1 LVRTRRPAAFED
13 SFVLAP
19 PKVVAVIDDD
29 VDIRKAIGRLLK
41 AHGFRLESFA
51 SAEAFLARDS
61 AHELACLVLDIHLGG
76 ISGIELQRRLK
87 DAGTR
92 LPIIFVTAIEDEATR
107 CAAMAAGCVAY
118 LRKPFAARLLID
130 AIDNAMGGRTRSS

>member
-1 LVRTRRPAAFED
+1 M
-13 SFVLAP
+13 LAP
-19 PKVVAVIDDD
+19 QRVVAVIDDD
-29 VDIRKAIGRLLK
+29 VDILKAIGRLLK

-87 DAGTR
+87 ASGCR
-92 LPIIFVTAIEDEATR
+92 LPIIFITAIVDDATR
-107 CAAMAAGCVAY
+107 REAMAAGCVAY

-130 AIDNAMGGRTRSS
+130 AIGNAIGRRTRPA

>member
-1 LVRTRRPAAFED
+1 
-13 SFVLAP
+13 VLAP
-19 PKVVAVIDDD
+19 QRVVAIIDDD
-29 VDIRKAIGRLLK
+29 VDILKAICRLLK

-87 DAGTR
+87 ASGCR
-92 LPIIFVTAIEDEATR
+92 LPIIFITAIEDDATR
-107 CAAMAAGCVAY
+107 REAMAAGCVAY

-130 AIDNAMGGRTRSS
+130 AIDNATGSRTRSS

>member
-1 LVRTRRPAAFED
+1 M
-13 SFVLAP
+13 LAP
-19 PKVVAVIDDD
+19 QRVVAIIDDD
-29 VDIRKAIGRLLK
+29 VDILKAICRLLK

-51 SAEAFLARDS
+51 SAEAFLARDG

-87 DAGTR
+87 ASGCR
-92 LPIIFVTAIEDEATR
+92 LPIIFITAIEDDATR
-107 CAAMAAGCVAY
+107 REAMAAGCVAY

-130 AIDNAMGGRTRSS
+130 AIDNATGSRTRSS

>member
-1 LVRTRRPAAFED
+1 
-13 SFVLAP
+13 VLAP
-19 PKVVAVIDDD
+19 QRVVAIIDDD
-29 VDIRKAIGRLLK
+29 VDILKAICRLLK

-87 DAGTR
+87 ASGCR
-92 LPIIFVTAIEDEATR
+92 LPIIFITAIEDDATR
-107 CAAMAAGCVAY
+107 REAMAAGCVAY

-130 AIDNAMGGRTRSS
+130 AIDNAMGSRTRSS

>member
-1 LVRTRRPAAFED
+1 
-13 SFVLAP
+13 VLAP
-19 PKVVAVIDDD
+19 QRVVAVIDDD
-29 VDIRKAIGRLLK
+29 VDILKAIGRLLK

-87 DAGTR
+87 ASGCR
-92 LPIIFVTAIEDEATR
+92 LPIIFITAIEDDATR
-107 CAAMAAGCVAY
+107 RDAMAAGCVAY

-130 AIDNAMGGRTRSS
+130 AIDSAMGGRTRSS

>member
-1 LVRTRRPAAFED
+1 M
-13 SFVLAP
+13 LAP
-19 PKVVAVIDDD
+19 QRVVAVIDDD
-29 VDIRKAIGRLLK
+29 VDILKAIGRLLK

-87 DAGTR
+87 ASGCR
-92 LPIIFVTAIEDEATR
+92 LPIIFITAIEDDATR
-107 CAAMAAGCVAY
+107 REAMAAGCVAY

-130 AIDNAMGGRTRSS
+130 AIGNAIGGRTRPA